1 MRALNFLTS
10 HMIIYLNLTDNNH
23 PRQLRPLRPKHFW
36 LNLTSLVHF
45 WTILEQ
51 KIILNYYFFFQIRA
65 EVEADKDQ
73 EKKRAVNVAT
83 RSLERDL
90 ERLKA
95 DHATE
100 IEQLNEKQKQE
111 LIDLKKKPWC
121 YNCKKEAIL
130 WCCVFETIDE
140 NTGVNSLLDN
150 WMPTRTLAPGA

>member
-1 MRALNFLTS
+1 MTETS
-10 HMIIYLNLTDNNH
+10 ATGTTTGLDDNMVSSSSQE
-23 PRQLRPLRPKHFW
+23 PRTSTIAVQTPSKLLKDLIAGSPKISKE
-36 LNLTSLVHF
+36 LK
-45 WTILEQ
+45 E
-51 KIILNYYFFFQIRA
+51 KIRA

-121 YNCKKEAIL
+121 DNCEKEAIL
-130 WCCVFETIDE
+130 WCCVFETI
-140 NTGVNSLLDN
+140 
-150 WMPTRTLAPGA
+150 

>member
-1 MRALNFLTS
+1 M
-10 HMIIYLNLTDNNH
+10 IYL
-23 PRQLRPLRPKHFW
+23 
-36 LNLTSLVHF
+36 
-45 WTILEQ
+45 
-51 KIILNYYFFFQIRA
+51 IIFFFFQIRA

-111 LIDLKKKPWC
+111 LLDLKKKQWVS
-121 YNCKKEAIL
+121 N
-130 WCCVFETIDE
+130 
-140 NTGVNSLLDN
+140 LLCHHSK
-150 WMPTRTLAPGA
+150 